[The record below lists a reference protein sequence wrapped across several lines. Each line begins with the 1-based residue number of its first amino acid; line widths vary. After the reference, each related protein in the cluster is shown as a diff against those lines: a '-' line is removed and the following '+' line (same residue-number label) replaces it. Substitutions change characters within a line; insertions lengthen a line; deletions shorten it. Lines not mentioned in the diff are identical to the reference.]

1 MAQSDLTRVI
11 EPACRKLAEKFAY
24 ELVDVEL
31 VREGASRYLRIYID
45 KPDGITLNDCET
57 YHRAVAPLVER
68 VDYDF
73 LEVCSPGLDRPLKK
87 QRDFDAHAGKP
98 VEVHLFRPINRQKR
112 FEGEL
117 IGLADG
123 QISIRTPEGVLCFEQ
138 KDVSLCKPVIVI
150 TEEDLEWGAEETGGQ
165 EDPGQA
171 GGKTGQNESVEKTGI
186 NEEDG
191 RNPEEGEA

>member
-11 EPACRKLAEKFAY
+11 EPACQKLAQQFGF

-31 VREGASRYLRIYID
+31 AREGARSRYLRIYID
-45 KPDGITLNDCET
+45 KPDGITLSDCET

-87 QRDFDAHAGKP
+87 QKDFDKHAGEM
-98 VEVHLFRPINRQKR
+98 VEIHLFRPIERRKQ

-117 IGLADG
+117 VGLVDG
-123 QISIRTPEGVLCFEQ
+123 EIVIRDGENELRFAQ
-138 KDVSLCKPVIVI
+138 KDVSLCKPLVII
-150 TEEDLEWGAEETGGQ
+150 TEEDIAMDEEMS
-165 EDPGQA
+165 DD
-171 GGKTGQNESVEKTGI
+171 
-186 NEEDG
+186 EENDSEG
-191 RNPEEGEA
+191 R